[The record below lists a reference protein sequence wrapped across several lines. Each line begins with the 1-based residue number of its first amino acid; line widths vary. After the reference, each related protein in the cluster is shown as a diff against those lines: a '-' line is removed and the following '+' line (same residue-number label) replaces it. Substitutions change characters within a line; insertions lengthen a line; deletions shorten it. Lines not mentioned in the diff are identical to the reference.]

1 MTSALSYKIDEL
13 LYIHVDIVS
22 LIFVNI
28 AFNKTQHSNG
38 REILK
43 PEFLCGTSQVN
54 VITGHTLTLT

>member
-13 LYIHVDIVS
+13 LYKDIVS
-22 LIFVNI
+22 LIYVNI
-28 AFNKTQHSNG
+28 VFNKTQHSNG